1 MRRSSALLLLAPIA
15 IAAACTNGDKLRAD
29 SLEAITA
36 EQLQLMDQL
45 AAQKDSLTNVVLDAD
60 KFISTVDSQISTVKG
75 LPKAKRSS
83 QTLES
88 PIEEQLQNR
97 REMLERVE
105 ALVAR
110 AKTTANQLAEAR
122 KREAALRGDN
132 DSLRTA
138 NERLMA
144 RIEADQ
150 QMITD
155 LGETITRQTVAIT
168 GLQTQVDSLG
178 LEMRSL
184 GANHYRAYYVV
195 GTEEELLEKGII
207 QREGGANLLFVR
219 LGRTLQPARLLSPEM
234 FTAIDQRDIRDIPLP
249 DSTRRYQIVS
259 RQSLDAAQV
268 AERDRATW
276 RGALHIADANKF
288 WSSSRYLIIVQR

>member
-1 MRRSSALLLLAPIA
+1 MRRFSALLVLAPIA
-15 IAAACTNGDKLRAD
+15 LAACTNGDKLRAD
-29 SLEAITA
+29 SLAAVQA

-60 KFISTVDSQISTVKG
+60 KFISTVDSTISTVKG
-75 LPKAKRSS
+75 LPKSKRT
-83 QTLES
+83 QPLES
-88 PIEEQLQNR
+88 PIEEQLHNR
-97 REMLERVE
+97 REMLERVN

-110 AKTTANQLAEAR
+110 ARTTANPLAEAR
-122 KREAALRGDN
+122 KRETALRGEN

-138 NERLMA
+138 NDRLMA

-155 LGETITRQTVAIT
+155 LGETITRQTVQIT

-195 GTEEELLEKGII
+195 GTEEELLEKGIV

-219 LGRTLQPARLLSPEM
+219 LGRTLQPSRLLDPSQ
-234 FTAIDQRDIRDIPLP
+234 FTPIDQRDIRDIPLP

-259 RQSLDAAQV
+259 RQSLDAAEV
-268 AERDRATW
+268 AERDRATF
-276 RGALHIADANKF
+276 RGGLHIADANKF
-288 WSSSRYLIIVQR
+288 WAPSRYLIIVQR

>member
-1 MRRSSALLLLAPIA
+1 MRRLSSLLLLAPLSL
-15 IAAACTNGDKLRAD
+15 AACTNGDKLRAD
-29 SLEAITA
+29 SLQAVQA

-60 KFISTVDSQISTVKG
+60 KFIATVDSTISTVKG
-75 LPKAKRSS
+75 LPKAKRGK
-83 QTLES
+83 QPLES

-97 REMLERVE
+97 REMLEKVN

-122 KREAALRGDN
+122 KRETALRGES
-132 DSLRTA
+132 DSLRSA

-150 QMITD
+150 QMISE
-155 LGETITRQTVAIT
+155 LGETITRQTVQIT

-219 LGRTLQPARLLSPEM
+219 LGRTLQPSRLLDPSQ
-234 FTAIDQRDIRDIPLP
+234 FTAIDQRDVHEIPLP
-249 DSTRRYQIVS
+249 DSSRRYQIVS

-268 AERDRATW
+268 EERDRATW
-276 RGALHIADANKF
+276 RGSLHIADANKF
-288 WSSSRYLIIVQR
+288 WAPSRYLIIVQR

>member
-1 MRRSSALLLLAPIA
+1 MRRSSALLLLAPIVL
-15 IAAACTNGDKLRAD
+15 AAACTNGDKLRAD

-75 LPKAKRSS
+75 LPKAKRNS
-83 QTLES
+83 QALES

-132 DSLRTA
+132 DSLRTV

-234 FTAIDQRDIRDIPLP
+234 FTAIDQRDMRDIPLP

>member
-1 MRRSSALLLLAPIA
+1 MRRFSALLVLAPIA
-15 IAAACTNGDKLRAD
+15 LAACTNGDKLRAD
-29 SLEAITA
+29 SLAAVQA

-60 KFISTVDSQISTVKG
+60 KFISTVDSTISTVKG
-75 LPKAKRSS
+75 LPKSKRT
-83 QTLES
+83 QPLES
-88 PIEEQLQNR
+88 PIEEQLHNR
-97 REMLERVE
+97 REMLERVN

-110 AKTTANQLAEAR
+110 ARTTANQLAEAR
-122 KREAALRGDN
+122 KRETALRGEN

-138 NERLMA
+138 NDRLMA

-155 LGETITRQTVAIT
+155 LGETITRQTVQIT

-195 GTEEELLEKGII
+195 GTEEELLEKGIV

-219 LGRTLQPARLLSPEM
+219 LGRTLQPSRLLDPSQFIP
-234 FTAIDQRDIRDIPLP
+234 IDQRDIRDIPLP

-259 RQSLDAAQV
+259 RQSLDAADV
-268 AERDRATW
+268 AERDRATF
-276 RGALHIADANKF
+276 RGGLHIADANKF
-288 WSSSRYLIIVQR
+288 WAPSRYLIIVQR

>member
-1 MRRSSALLLLAPIA
+1 MRRISALHLLAPIA
-15 IAAACTNGDKLRAD
+15 FAAACTNGDKLRAD

-36 EQLQLMDQL
+36 EQIQLMDQL

-122 KREAALRGDN
+122 KLEASLRGDN

-234 FTAIDQRDIRDIPLP
+234 FTAIDQRDMRDIPLP

-276 RGALHIADANKF
+276 RGTLHIADANKF

>member
-1 MRRSSALLLLAPIA
+1 MRSLSRLSLLAPFA
-15 IAAACTNGDKLRAD
+15 IVAACTNGDKLRAD
-29 SLEAITA
+29 SLQAVQA

-60 KFISTVDSQISTVKG
+60 KFISTVDSTISTVKG
-75 LPKAKRSS
+75 LPKSKRT
-83 QTLES
+83 QPLES

-97 REMLERVE
+97 RDMLERVN
-105 ALVAR
+105 ALVVRAR
-110 AKTTANQLAEAR
+110 TTANQLAEAR
-122 KREAALRGDN
+122 KRETALRGES
-132 DSLRTA
+132 DSLRSA
-138 NERLMA
+138 NSRLME

-150 QMITD
+150 RMITE

-184 GANHYRAYYVV
+184 GANHYRAYYVI
-195 GTEEELLEKGII
+195 GTEDELLEKGII

-219 LGRTLQPARLLSPEM
+219 LGRTLQPSRLLDPSQ
-234 FTAIDQRDIRDIPLP
+234 FTAIDQRDVREIPLP
-249 DSTRRYQIVS
+249 DSSRRYQIVS

-276 RGALHIADANKF
+276 RGSLHIADANKF
-288 WSSSRYLIIVQR
+288 WAPSRYLIIVQR

>member
-1 MRRSSALLLLAPIA
+1 MRRFSALLLLAPIA
-15 IAAACTNGDKLRAD
+15 LAAACTNGDKLRAD

-75 LPKAKRSS
+75 LPKAKRSG
-83 QTLES
+83 QALES

-234 FTAIDQRDIRDIPLP
+234 FTAIDQRDMRDIPLP

>member
-83 QTLES
+83 ATLES

-138 NERLMA
+138 NEKLMA

-150 QMITD
+150 QMITE